1 MKLGINS
8 QDLQDFILA
17 RLGLMKKNMSNN
29 EGKPLEYQN

>member
-8 QDLQDFILA
+8 QDLQDFILP
-17 RLGLMKKNMSNN
+17 RLGLMKNMSNN